1 MIADE
6 TILDDAA
13 DWHERM
19 QNAPDA
25 GTRQGFEAWLAA
37 SDAHAAAYDRVSAG
51 QRDAA
56 ALADETALLAL
67 RHEAIKRAMLAPPRH
82 RLRKSTIAAGLLL
95 FAAAP
100 LAALGYEQWFARPA
114 PAPFEQTFR
123 TAIGQQTDVA
133 LPDGSTVRLD
143 TNSQLHVAFTA
154 KERRVVLDGQGW
166 FEVKDASRP
175 FLIKAAD
182 RELSATQGRFDVRTD
197 PGQVRAFADSGTLSL
212 AAGSSSIALGDGK
225 LLTVRGEEASIRRLE
240 QPTSFTGWR
249 NGMLLFEDVPLAA
262 AVGELNRY
270 RRQAIGI
277 ADAQAGALRIIGSF
291 RTVETPAFVD
301 ALKAGFPVRVRQ
313 GQDTGPTIASR

>member
-1 MIADE
+1 
-6 TILDDAA
+6 
-13 DWHERM
+13 M

-25 GTRQGFEAWLAA
+25 GTRHGFDAWLAA
-37 SDAHAAAYDRVSAG
+37 SDAHVDAYDRVCVGA
-51 QRDAA
+51 RNAA

-67 RHEAIKRAMLAPPRH
+67 RHEAIKRAMLAPPSR

-100 LAALGYEQWFARPA
+100 LAALGYEQWFAQA
-114 PAPFEQTFR
+114 PTPFEQTFR
-123 TAIGQQTDVA
+123 TVIGQQTDVA

-143 TNSQLHVAFTA
+143 TNSQLHVSFTA
-154 KERRVVLDGQGW
+154 RERRVVLDGQGW
-166 FEVKDASRP
+166 FEVKDSARP

-182 RELSATQGRFDVRTD
+182 RELSATPGRFDVRTD

-240 QPTSFTGWR
+240 QPAAFTGWR
-249 NGMLLFEDVPLAA
+249 NGMLLFDDVPLAA

-277 ADAQAGALRIIGSF
+277 ADAQAGALRVSGSF
-291 RTVETPAFVD
+291 RTAETPAFVD

-313 GQDTGPTIASR
+313 GQDTGPIIASR